1 MRRSAETCD
10 TSLLRQAGLEHG
22 LADGPLDD
30 RLVQMMRAAL
40 PRRPVNVEARRRED
54 PLPAHSRPV
63 RVLPGER
70 PRQLDPPLAVAEVAL
85 MERSHPLDMF
95 RTLGPRRSA
104 VLFPELRQF
113 LHQSSLNSR
122 IAIDH

>member
-1 MRRSAETCD
+1 LRRSAETCD

-85 MERSHPLDMF
+85 MERSHP
-95 RTLGPRRSA
+95 RSA